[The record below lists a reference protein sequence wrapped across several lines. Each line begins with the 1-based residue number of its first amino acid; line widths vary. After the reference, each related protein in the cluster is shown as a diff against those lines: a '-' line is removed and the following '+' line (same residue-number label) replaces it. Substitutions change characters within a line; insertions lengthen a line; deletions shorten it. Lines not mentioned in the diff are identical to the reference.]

1 MGFEEFQAVIL
12 GDEPAGLWLA
22 RRLQQLDAQRPA
34 GTAPMRIA
42 WISFS
47 DSPER
52 VCVPRAAALPFGLSV
67 GDPWSPELVTPRRSL
82 PWEESS
88 LTHLYPDWPARC
100 LDPNPIQSLFEPRS
114 QQLAVSRHLLR
125 AHPELLS
132 YASGL
137 WKFLGRTSH
146 LQPEMLVLGSLLA
159 TELTWWDAAS
169 EVPPKSRASNSHPR
183 KIPSIP

>member
-1 MGFEEFQAVIL
+1 
-12 GDEPAGLWLA
+12 
-22 RRLQQLDAQRPA
+22 
-34 GTAPMRIA
+34 MRIA

-52 VCVPRAAALPFGLSV
+52 VSCSSRCGAPFGLSV

-114 QQLAVSRHLLR
+114 QQLAASRHLLR

-169 EVPPKSRASNSHPR
+169 EVPPEITRIQLSPKKNPIDTVKMLRQEGIAIDFQDHGSIVSRIGFLICR
-183 KIPSIP
+183 FKD